1 MKRQGI
7 RGIHERLGIKA
18 YVAGFGSVWTTYF
31 MEREPLN
38 YTDLM
43 ENDSNCTNVPAEI
56 DGERHFQNADELEAQ
71 SHRLQPYGSGYRLYA
86 AMHEDVLKQM

>member
-1 MKRQGI
+1 MMENHPVHEYIFRLGERMRKGI
-7 RGIHERLGIKA
+7 AEIHERLGIKA

-43 ENDSNCTNVPAEI
+43 ENDAAKFVNYRHKLL
-56 DGERHFQNADELEAQ
+56 DGK
-71 SHRLQPYGSGYRLYA
+71 Y
-86 AMHEDVLKQM
+86 LKCR